1 MAAALAPAA
10 RGGVGAPEAA
20 ARRGGGLRAK
30 QAGAPAAAAPRAS
43 GGRSPSRPEPELGFW
58 RARCRGSS

>member
-1 MAAALAPAA
+1 MAAARAPAA

-30 QAGAPAAAAPRAS
+30 QAGRAS
-43 GGRSPSRPEPELGFW
+43 
-58 RARCRGSS
+58 CRGA